1 MPTAPSKA
9 SSGTT
14 IIAAESDVPL
24 ALAAAALVVANVAET
39 PGCTSVAA
47 LPVPEA
53 AEAAEAALV
62 VAGVATTAVVGVVAT
77 VPARTVVLGADVE
90 STVATVALV
99 KVVERVVEL
108 SDVTDVDS
116 NVDVLDGVLLSTE
129 FTADVNAAA
138 CVCRLVNSALKLVA
152 SAPVAVSA
160 TLETEAILASA
171 ADCCVARMELRRDV
185 LVPRREARTD
195 IPPAASV
202 GRPFWAKAEPAR
214 ARMDILEERISLAD
228 DWWR

>member
-9 SSGTT
+9 SSGTKV
-14 IIAAESDVPL
+14 IAAESEVPL
-24 ALAAAALVVANVAET
+24 ALAAAALVEANVAET

-62 VAGVATTAVVGVVAT
+62 VAEVATAAVVGVVAT
-77 VPARTVVLGADVE
+77 VPARTVVLGTEVE
-90 STVATVALV
+90 STVALV
-99 KVVERVVEL
+99 KVVERAVEL
-108 SDVTDVDS
+108 SDVTDVDN
-116 NVDVLDGVLLSTE
+116 NVDVLNGVLLSTE

-160 TLETEAILASA
+160 SLEIDAMLASA
-171 ADCCVARMELRRDV
+171 ADC
-185 LVPRREARTD
+185 
-195 IPPAASV
+195 
-202 GRPFWAKAEPAR
+202 
-214 ARMDILEERISLAD
+214 
-228 DWWR
+228 

>member
-9 SSGTT
+9 SSGTKV
-14 IIAAESDVPL
+14 IAAESDVPL
-24 ALAAAALVVANVAET
+24 ALAAAALVEANVAET

-62 VAGVATTAVVGVVAT
+62 VAEVATAAVVGVVTEVATAAVVGVVAT
-77 VPARTVVLGADVE
+77 VPARTVVLGTDVE
-90 STVATVALV
+90 STVALA
-99 KVVERVVEL
+99 KVVERAVEL
-108 SDVTDVDS
+108 SDVTDVDN
-116 NVDVLDGVLLSTE
+116 NVDVLNGVLLSTE

-160 TLETEAILASA
+160 SLEIDAMLASA
-171 ADCCVARMELRRDV
+171 ADC
-185 LVPRREARTD
+185 
-195 IPPAASV
+195 
-202 GRPFWAKAEPAR
+202 
-214 ARMDILEERISLAD
+214 
-228 DWWR
+228 

>member
-14 IIAAESDVPL
+14 VIAAESDVPL
-24 ALAAAALVVANVAET
+24 ALAAAALVEANVAET

-62 VAGVATTAVVGVVAT
+62 VAEVATAAVVGVVTEVATAAVVGVVTEVATAAVVGVVAT
-77 VPARTVVLGADVE
+77 VPIRTVVPGTDVE
-90 STVATVALV
+90 STVALV

-108 SDVTDVDS
+108 SDVTDVDN
-116 NVDVLDGVLLSTE
+116 NVDVLNGVLLSTE

-160 TLETEAILASA
+160 SLEIDAMLASA
-171 ADCCVARMELRRDV
+171 ADC
-185 LVPRREARTD
+185 
-195 IPPAASV
+195 
-202 GRPFWAKAEPAR
+202 
-214 ARMDILEERISLAD
+214 
-228 DWWR
+228 